1 MIDLIILIVEYEETN
16 FNFLSVAALSMSALL
31 MQAAGNPFL
40 GRWALTTPDGQA
52 GWLEVKEMPEGYL
65 DGSIL
70 WIAGSVVPV
79 DFVSVCERPSGKKFL
94 LVYRMHEVSRKDEN
108 GKVFRIQ
115 RYPEVLSA
123 SVEEDIT
130 QPKELKF
137 SRILLDQNGKG
148 LRREEFKAVK
158 MNPIPS
164 APDLSKVKYEE
175 EITLFNGKD
184 LEGWRLTDPNA
195 ANGWFAQDGL
205 LICDP
210 KQEEGKPHKYYG
222 NLRTDKEFEDF
233 NLTLKAKVDKG
244 GNSGIYLRGVC
255 EIQVADTCGK
265 PLDPHNMGALYSRIT
280 PSEGAEKPAG
290 EWQEFDITYCDEHVT
305 VILNGVKII
314 DNQPVGG
321 CTGGA
326 LWSDITRP
334 GPIYLQGDH
343 TGVAYKDI
351 KIKPIKK

>member
-1 MIDLIILIVEYEETN
+1 MRRQILI
-16 FNFLSVAALSMSALL
+16 FLSVAALSMSALL

-305 VILNGVKII
+305 G
-314 DNQPVGG
+314 
-321 CTGGA
+321 
-326 LWSDITRP
+326 
-334 GPIYLQGDH
+334 
-343 TGVAYKDI
+343 
-351 KIKPIKK
+351 